1 MSGGH
6 WNYNQHTIRSILM
19 DVATDSKVKKR
30 FPKLAK
36 KLRHLGDELECI
48 VHELDWDI
56 SGDSSIEDD
65 KYFEKDSICRL
76 NND

>member
-6 WNYNQHTIRSILM
+6 WDYKQHDIRSILH
-19 DVATDSKVKKR
+19 DVAHDISVKKR

-36 KLRHLGDELECI
+36 KLRRLGDELECI
-48 VHELDWDI
+48 VHELDWDL
-56 SGDSSIEDD
+56 SGDSTIEDD